1 MRTQCCNGRA
11 QAVGRMRII
20 DIHGR
25 ATFGDDGTLQSSPHW
40 LQPCQ
45 MRQQALH
52 LSPACHNYPCR
63 DERICGL
70 IGADERQLNLMHIA
84 LNTQLKR
91 LPKLGRLAG
100 YQLNALA
107 LFPHGDQTQF
117 AFAGTRNDLVRPN
130 IVCPDH
136 RAAIGVDD
144 FVKQAHFGLKIIF
157 HRPVIIKMVTA

>member
-1 MRTQCCNGRA
+1 MRAQCCNGRA

-20 DIHGR
+20 DIHRR
-25 ATFGDDGTLQSSPHW
+25 ATFGNDGTLQSSAHW
-40 LQPCQ
+40 LQPRQ
-45 MRQQALH
+45 MGKQALH

-70 IGADERQLNLMHIA
+70 IGADKRQLNLMHIA

-100 YQLNALA
+100 DQLNALA
-107 LFPHGDQTQF
+107 LFPNGDQAQF
-117 AFAGTRNDLVRPN
+117 ALAGTRNDLVRPN

-136 RAAIGVDD
+136 GAAIG
-144 FVKQAHFGLKIIF
+144 LNYLIE
-157 HRPVIIKMVTA
+157 